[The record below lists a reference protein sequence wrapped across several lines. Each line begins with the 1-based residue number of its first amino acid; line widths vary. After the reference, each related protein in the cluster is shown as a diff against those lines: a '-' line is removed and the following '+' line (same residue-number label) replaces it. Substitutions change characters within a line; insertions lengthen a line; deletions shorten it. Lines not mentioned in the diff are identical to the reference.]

1 MATNVD
7 QLAGRRIGL
16 GLERFAYGLVATA
29 HGGDRQHR
37 QNGVEQ
43 PPCHS
48 AAHLR
53 RTLTI
58 IQTTSANRTGGHTQP
73 STVCTAADPLK
84 EPRPT
89 SAINAAGAAA
99 HRWGWSLNRVD
110 STSSNAQPSANPSST
125 TLVKAFSLTGR
136 TGAAMRTAA
145 TISQAAMDRATI
157 DPILV
162 LAVGCAPGCW
172 RSPCRVPVAMIA
184 STEQRAR
191 GDENPS
197 PLYTK
202 SSVPRQYVAQKAK
215 SLAREP
221 GPSNRTLIGGRDSD
235 SVQHVAAIA
244 LIPVPRNTLRSTPL
258 RLSHCG
264 IIWTDIWAAMRENS
278 SGVWRSRSGHVRGC
292 RYY

>member
-7 QLAGRRIGL
+7 QLPGRRIGL

-58 IQTTSANRTGGHTQP
+58 IQTTSANRTGGHNQL

-89 SAINAAGAAA
+89 SAISAAGAAA

-110 STSSNAQPSANPSST
+110 STASNAQPSANPSST
-125 TLVKAFSLTGR
+125 TPIRTFSLAGMN
-136 TGAAMRTAA
+136 GAATSATA
-145 TISQAAMDRATI
+145 TISPAAMDRATI
-157 DPILV
+157 DPILL
-162 LAVGCAPGCW
+162 LAVGCARPGCW
-172 RSPCRVPVAMIA
+172 RSPCRVAVVMIA
-184 STEQRAR
+184 S
-191 GDENPS
+191 PS
-197 PLYTK
+197 TTSKGRRRPQP
-202 SSVPRQYVAQKAK
+202 SVHKVLGASTVRRPDSQVHEKAT
-215 SLAREP
+215 SA
-221 GPSNRTLIGGRDSD
+221 G
-235 SVQHVAAIA
+235 
-244 LIPVPRNTLRSTPL
+244 IPQSWPL
-258 RLSHCG
+258 RERPAS
-264 IIWTDIWAAMRENS
+264 TSA
-278 SGVWRSRSGHVRGC
+278 
-292 RYY
+292 

>member
-73 STVCTAADPLK
+73 STVCTEADPLK

-99 HRWGWSLNRVD
+99 HRWGS
-110 STSSNAQPSANPSST
+110 
-125 TLVKAFSLTGR
+125 SLTRVGATMMAFFDKRLMRR
-136 TGAAMRTAA
+136 TPACGTSAA
-145 TISQAAMDRATI
+145 
-157 DPILV
+157 
-162 LAVGCAPGCW
+162 
-172 RSPCRVPVAMIA
+172 
-184 STEQRAR
+184 
-191 GDENPS
+191 
-197 PLYTK
+197 
-202 SSVPRQYVAQKAK
+202 
-215 SLAREP
+215 
-221 GPSNRTLIGGRDSD
+221 
-235 SVQHVAAIA
+235 
-244 LIPVPRNTLRSTPL
+244 
-258 RLSHCG
+258 
-264 IIWTDIWAAMRENS
+264 
-278 SGVWRSRSGHVRGC
+278 
-292 RYY
+292 

>member
-7 QLAGRRIGL
+7 QLPGRRIGL

-110 STSSNAQPSANPSST
+110 STASNAQPSANASST
-125 TLVKAFSLTGR
+125 TPVKAFSLTG
-136 TGAAMRTAA
+136 TKGAAMRTTA
-145 TISQAAMDRATI
+145 TISPAAMDRATI

-184 STEQRAR
+184 SMNNEPGRRKPQ
-191 GDENPS
+191 P
-197 PLYTK
+197 PVHK

-221 GPSNRTLIGGRDSD
+221 GPSNTDAACGRDSD
-235 SVQHVAAIA
+235 SVQHVCRHSAHSGPAKHA
-244 LIPVPRNTLRSTPL
+244 QEHREG
-258 RLSHCG
+258 SHCG
-264 IIWTDIWAAMRENS
+264 IIWTETWAAM
-278 SGVWRSRSGHVRGC
+278 
-292 RYY
+292 